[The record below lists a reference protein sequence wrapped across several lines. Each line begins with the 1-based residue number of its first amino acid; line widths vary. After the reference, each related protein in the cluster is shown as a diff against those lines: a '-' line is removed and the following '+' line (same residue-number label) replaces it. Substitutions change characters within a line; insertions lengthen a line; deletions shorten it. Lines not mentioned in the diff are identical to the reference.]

1 MLRNTQCYQSDPRD
15 MGQWIA
21 PKKEVILLQ
30 CKAGWAHMCWP
41 SSLPSEELQHLDMG
55 TWLPGRGWEGLTST
69 WSSLCRFSSKAILKE
84 DYMDQLL
91 MNACR
96 QLSSWDG
103 FGVLV
108 MWHQELDWPHF
119 QEWNGGWRSWD
130 STAVAFFW
138 LVAKLQCNNTVP
150 NSTISK
156 LFLSPSSSIEATQ
169 WMALDRWD
177 CGQFSSRKF
186 NKPHSICWALAL
198 ISWIRD

>member
-1 MLRNTQCYQSDPRD
+1 MDKGQSRWGWGRVWHPCVCESQGRAGSRSSGVLGMLRNTQCYQSDPRD
-15 MGQWIA
+15 TGQWIA

-55 TWLPGRGWEGLTST
+55 TWLPGRGWEGLTTT

-103 FGVLV
+103 FGNVAPRAGLASFPGV
-108 MWHQELDWPHF
+108 K
-119 QEWNGGWRSWD
+119 WR
-130 STAVAFFW
+130 VE
-138 LVAKLQCNNTVP
+138 KLGLNCC
-150 NSTISK
+150 SILLACSK
-156 LFLSPSSSIEATQ
+156 ASVQ
-169 WMALDRWD
+169 
-177 CGQFSSRKF
+177 
-186 NKPHSICWALAL
+186 
-198 ISWIRD
+198 